1 MTVLKKILS
10 ILAVVTMAGY
20 LVYAVTGMT
29 DSHEQDRI
37 CKGIDLHITDSLDFD
52 LIDEGMIMT
61 LLQEH
66 SLDPVGLTLDVID
79 LEAIESALRL
89 HPLVGKVQCYKTG
102 GDMVRINISSKVPLV
117 RVLNNRGQ
125 DFYVDSHGEI
135 LSQHSLAVQLPV
147 ATGYIDRRFAS
158 DELLKVVNAIEHSDF
173 WKAQVEQINV
183 TREGQIEMVPRVG
196 DHLLILGTADNVEQK
211 LERLRNFYA
220 KGLDNV
226 GWNKYRSISV
236 AYENQVVCKK
246 RK

>member
-1 MTVLKKILS
+1 VVRKILS
-10 ILAVVTMAGY
+10 ILTVFLLAGY
-20 LVYAVTGMT
+20 MVYSVLGMT
-29 DSHEQDRI
+29 NRHEDVRL
-37 CKGIDLHITDSLDFD
+37 CRGVDLHITDSLHFD
-52 LIDEGMIMT
+52 LIDEDMVLS
-61 LLQEH
+61 LLKEH
-66 SLDPVGLTLDVID
+66 SLDPIGSP
-79 LEAIESALRL
+79 LEAIDVEAIEQTLAL
-89 HPLVGKVQCYKTG
+89 HPLVGKAQCYKTG
-102 GDMVRINISSKVPLV
+102 GDMLRINLSGKVPLV

-147 ATGYIDRRFAS
+147 ATGYIDREFAS
-158 DELLKVVNAIEHSDF
+158 KELLEVVRAIDRSEF

-183 TREGQIEMVPRVG
+183 TSDKQIELVPRVG
-196 DHLLILGTADNVEQK
+196 DHLLILGTADNIEDK
-211 LERLRNFYA
+211 LERLMNFYE

>member
-1 MTVLKKILS
+1 MVRKILS
-10 ILAVVTMAGY
+10 ILTVFLLAGY
-20 LVYAVTGMT
+20 MVYSVLGMT
-29 DSHEQDRI
+29 NRHEDVRL
-37 CKGIDLHITDSLDFD
+37 CRGVDLHITDSLNFD
-52 LIDEGMIMT
+52 LIDEDMVLN
-61 LLQEH
+61 LLKEH
-66 SLDPVGLTLDVID
+66 SLDPIGSPLDAID
-79 LEAIESALRL
+79 VEAIEATLAL
-89 HPLVGKVQCYKTG
+89 HPLVGKAQCYKTG
-102 GDMVRINISSKVPLV
+102 GDMLRINLAGKVPLV

-147 ATGYIDRRFAS
+147 ATGYIDRQFAS
-158 DELLKVVNAIEHSDF
+158 KELLEVVRAIDRSEF

-183 TREGQIEMVPRVG
+183 TSDKQIELVPRVG
-196 DHLLILGTADNVEQK
+196 DHLLILGTADKVEDK
-211 LERLRNFYA
+211 LERLMNFYE

>member
-1 MTVLKKILS
+1 MVRKILS
-10 ILAVVTMAGY
+10 ILSVILLAGY
-20 LVYAVTGMT
+20 LAFSVMSMT
-29 DSHEQDRI
+29 KRHEDTRL
-37 CKGIDLHITDSLDFD
+37 CAGIDLHITDSLHFD
-52 LIDEGMIMT
+52 LIDENMVMN
-61 LLQEH
+61 LLKEH
-66 SLDPVGLTLDVID
+66 SLDPVGIPLDAVD
-79 LEAIESALRL
+79 VEAIENIMSQ
-89 HPLVGKVQCYKTG
+89 HPLVGESQCYKTS
-102 GDMVRINISSKVPLV
+102 GDMLRINLSGKVPLV

-147 ATGYIDRRFAS
+147 ATGYIDRQFAS
-158 DELLKVVNAIEHSDF
+158 QELLEVVRAIDRSEF

-183 TREGQIEMVPRVG
+183 TSDRQIELVPRVG
-196 DHLLILGTADNVEQK
+196 DHLLILGSADKVEDK
-211 LERLRNFYA
+211 LERLMNFYE

>member
-1 MTVLKKILS
+1 MVYSVL
-10 ILAVVTMAGY
+10 
-20 LVYAVTGMT
+20 GMT
-29 DSHEQDRI
+29 NRHEDVRL
-37 CKGIDLHITDSLDFD
+37 CRGVDLHITDSLHFD
-52 LIDEGMIMT
+52 LIDEDMVLS
-61 LLQEH
+61 LLKEH
-66 SLDPVGLTLDVID
+66 SLDPIGSP
-79 LEAIESALRL
+79 LEAIDVEAIEQTLAL
-89 HPLVGKVQCYKTG
+89 HPLVGKAQCYKTG
-102 GDMVRINISSKVPLV
+102 GDMLRINLSGKVPLV

-147 ATGYIDRRFAS
+147 ATGYLDREFASKELLEVVRAIDRS
-158 DELLKVVNAIEHSDF
+158 EF

-183 TREGQIEMVPRVG
+183 TSDKQIELVPRVG
-196 DHLLILGTADNVEQK
+196 DHLLILGTADNIEDK
-211 LERLRNFYA
+211 LERLMNFYE